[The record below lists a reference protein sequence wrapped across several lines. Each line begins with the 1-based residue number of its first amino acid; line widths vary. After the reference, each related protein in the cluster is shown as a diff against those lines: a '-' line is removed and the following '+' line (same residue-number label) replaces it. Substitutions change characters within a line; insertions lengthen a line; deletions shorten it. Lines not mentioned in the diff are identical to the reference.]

1 MNNTEEL
8 NTESSPY
15 LASDIEKI
23 VIETDEE
30 NPKKIASITD
40 ILNPEEG
47 YVVRVKFKEK
57 GAIDHG

>member
-40 ILNPEEG
+40 TLNPKEG
-47 YVVRVKFKEK
+47 YIVRVKFKEK